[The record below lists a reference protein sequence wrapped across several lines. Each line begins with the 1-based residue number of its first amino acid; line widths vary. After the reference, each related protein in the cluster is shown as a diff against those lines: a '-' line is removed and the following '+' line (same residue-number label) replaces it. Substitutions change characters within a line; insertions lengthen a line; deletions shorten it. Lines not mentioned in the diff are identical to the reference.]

1 MKREF
6 FHETL
11 RKQATLGQAATA
23 IIGILLLL
31 PLKVQAGID
40 PGRVAAIELA
50 SDQAKK
56 TIKAQ
61 EKAQLLMTT
70 AHIWTKEEVEATTDF
85 QREFND
91 YLDKFHDVLSI
102 AAEIY
107 GIYYEVTQ
115 TSRCIKDLGRVLADS
130 PTNAL
135 AVAFSTRRN
144 SVYRNLVKSSLE
156 IIMDIKMVCLEGS
169 KMTEQEKNRVFSSIR
184 PKLRAYNK
192 QLRQLTLALRYTS
205 FLYVWN
211 ELIGR
216 AYYMNPATK
225 HDIITR
231 CRKDWWN
238 NAKSIR

>member
-1 MKREF
+1 MVFRYIILF
-6 FHETL
+6 IIVL
-11 RKQATLGQAATA
+11 LSAAKPA
-23 IIGILLLL
+23 F
-31 PLKVQAGID
+31 AGID

-56 TIKAQ
+56 TLKSQ

-70 AHIWTKEEVEATTDF
+70 GHAWIKEEVEATTDF

-115 TSRCIKDLGRVLADS
+115 TSKNVKALGEVLSES
-130 PTNAL
+130 PSNAL

-144 SVYRNLVKSSLE
+144 VVYRNIVRTTLDV
-156 IIMDIKMVCLEGS
+156 IMDIRKVCFEKS
-169 KMTEQEKNRVFSSIR
+169 KMTEEEKNKVISSIR
-184 PKLRAYNK
+184 PKLRAINK
-192 QLRQLTLALRYTS
+192 QLRQLTLTLRYTS
-205 FLYVWN
+205 FLDVWN
-211 ELIGR
+211 ELMDR
-216 AYYMNPATK
+216 AYYLNPATK

-231 CRKDWWN
+231 CRRQWWN
-238 NAKSIR
+238 NAKSVR

>member
-1 MKREF
+1 MVFRYF
-6 FHETL
+6 ILF
-11 RKQATLGQAATA
+11 
-23 IIGILLLL
+23 IIVLLSYAK
-31 PLKVQAGID
+31 PAFAGID

-56 TIKAQ
+56 ALKSQ

-70 AHIWTKEEVEATTDF
+70 GHAWIKEEVEATTDF

-115 TSRCIKDLGRVLADS
+115 TSKNVKALGEVLSDS
-130 PTNAL
+130 PSNAL

-144 SVYRNLVKSSLE
+144 VVYRNIVRTTLDV
-156 IIMDIKMVCLEGS
+156 IMDIRKVCFEKS
-169 KMTEQEKNRVFSSIR
+169 KMTEEEKNKVISSIR
-184 PKLRAYNK
+184 PKLRTINK
-192 QLRQLTLALRYTS
+192 QLRQLTLTLRYTS
-205 FLYVWN
+205 FLDVWN
-211 ELIGR
+211 ELMDR
-216 AYYMNPATK
+216 AYYLNPATK

-231 CRKDWWN
+231 CRRQWWN
-238 NAKSIR
+238 NAKSVR

>member
-1 MKREF
+1 MVRLQHSLILF
-6 FHETL
+6 FAIFLVPLTL
-11 RKQATLGQAATA
+11 S
-23 IIGILLLL
+23 
-31 PLKVQAGID
+31 AGID

-56 TIKAQ
+56 TIEAQ

-70 AHIWTKEEVEATTDF
+70 GHAWIKEEVEATTDF

-115 TSRCIKDLGRVLADS
+115 TSKCVKDVGQVLSES

-144 SVYRNLVKSSLE
+144 VVYRNLVRTSLDV
-156 IIMDIKMVCLEGS
+156 IMDIRKVCFESS
-169 KMTEQEKNRVFSSIR
+169 KMTEQEKNKVISSIR
-184 PKLRAYNK
+184 PKLRVINK

-205 FLYVWN
+205 FLDVWN
-211 ELIGR
+211 ELTER
-216 AYYMNPATK
+216 AYRINPAAK

-231 CRKDWWN
+231 CRRYWWN
-238 NAKSIR
+238 SAKSVR

>member
-1 MKREF
+1 MVFRYF
-6 FHETL
+6 ILF
-11 RKQATLGQAATA
+11 
-23 IIGILLLL
+23 IIVLLLSAK
-31 PLKVQAGID
+31 PAFAGID

-56 TIKAQ
+56 ALKSQ

-70 AHIWTKEEVEATTDF
+70 GHAWIKEEVEATTDF

-115 TSRCIKDLGRVLADS
+115 TSKNVKALGEILSDRPS
-130 PTNAL
+130 NAL

-144 SVYRNLVKSSLE
+144 VVYRNIVHTTLDV
-156 IIMDIKMVCLEGS
+156 IMDIRKVCFEKS
-169 KMTEQEKNRVFSSIR
+169 KMTEEEKNKVISSIR
-184 PKLRAYNK
+184 PKLRTINK
-192 QLRQLTLALRYTS
+192 QLRQLTLTLRYTS
-205 FLYVWN
+205 FLDVWN
-211 ELIGR
+211 ELMDR
-216 AYYMNPATK
+216 AYYLNPATK

-231 CRKDWWN
+231 CRRQWWN
-238 NAKSIR
+238 NAKSVR

>member
-1 MKREF
+1 MVFRYF
-6 FHETL
+6 ILF
-11 RKQATLGQAATA
+11 
-23 IIGILLLL
+23 IIVLLSSAK
-31 PLKVQAGID
+31 PAFAGID

-56 TIKAQ
+56 ALKSQ

-70 AHIWTKEEVEATTDF
+70 GHAWIKEEVEATTDF

-115 TSRCIKDLGRVLADS
+115 TSKNVKALGEVLSDS
-130 PTNAL
+130 PSNAL

-144 SVYRNLVKSSLE
+144 VVYRNIVRTTLDV
-156 IIMDIKMVCLEGS
+156 IMDIRKVCFEKS
-169 KMTEQEKNRVFSSIR
+169 KMTEEEKNKVISSIR
-184 PKLRAYNK
+184 PKLRAINK
-192 QLRQLTLALRYTS
+192 QLRQLTLTLRYTS
-205 FLYVWN
+205 FLDVWN
-211 ELIGR
+211 ELMDR
-216 AYYMNPATK
+216 AYYLNPATK

-231 CRKDWWN
+231 CRRQWWN
-238 NAKSIR
+238 NAKSVR

>member
-1 MKREF
+1 MVFRYF
-6 FHETL
+6 ILFIIVL
-11 RKQATLGQAATA
+11 LSATKPAF
-23 IIGILLLL
+23 
-31 PLKVQAGID
+31 AGID

-56 TIKAQ
+56 ALKSQ

-70 AHIWTKEEVEATTDF
+70 GHAWIKEEVEATTNF

-115 TSRCIKDLGRVLADS
+115 TSKNVKALGEVLSDS
-130 PTNAL
+130 PSNAL

-144 SVYRNLVKSSLE
+144 VVYRNIVRTTLDV
-156 IIMDIKMVCLEGS
+156 IMDIRKVCFEKS
-169 KMTEQEKNRVFSSIR
+169 KMTEEEKNKVISSIR
-184 PKLRAYNK
+184 PKLRTINK
-192 QLRQLTLALRYTS
+192 QLRQLTLTLRYTS
-205 FLYVWN
+205 FLDVWN
-211 ELIGR
+211 ELMDR
-216 AYYMNPATK
+216 AYYLNPATK

-231 CRKDWWN
+231 CRRQWWN
-238 NAKSIR
+238 NAKSVR

>member
-1 MKREF
+1 MVFRYIILF
-6 FHETL
+6 IIVL
-11 RKQATLGQAATA
+11 LSAAKPA
-23 IIGILLLL
+23 F
-31 PLKVQAGID
+31 AGID

-56 TIKAQ
+56 TLKSQ

-70 AHIWTKEEVEATTDF
+70 GHAWIKEEVEATTDF

-115 TSRCIKDLGRVLADS
+115 TSKNVKALGEVLSDS
-130 PTNAL
+130 PSNAL

-144 SVYRNLVKSSLE
+144 VVYRNIVRTTLDV
-156 IIMDIKMVCLEGS
+156 IMDIRKVCFEKS
-169 KMTEQEKNRVFSSIR
+169 KMTEEEKNKVISSIR
-184 PKLRAYNK
+184 PKLRAINK
-192 QLRQLTLALRYTS
+192 QLRQLTLTLRYTS
-205 FLYVWN
+205 FLDVWN
-211 ELIGR
+211 ELMDR
-216 AYYMNPATK
+216 AYYLNPATK

-231 CRKDWWN
+231 CRRQWWN
-238 NAKSIR
+238 NAKSVR

>member
-1 MKREF
+1 MVFRYF
-6 FHETL
+6 ILF
-11 RKQATLGQAATA
+11 
-23 IIGILLLL
+23 IIVLLSSAK
-31 PLKVQAGID
+31 PAFAGID

-56 TIKAQ
+56 ALKSQ

-70 AHIWTKEEVEATTDF
+70 GHAWIKEEVEATTDF

-115 TSRCIKDLGRVLADS
+115 TSKNVKALGEVLSDS
-130 PTNAL
+130 PSNAL

-144 SVYRNLVKSSLE
+144 VVYRNIVRTTLDV
-156 IIMDIKMVCLEGS
+156 IMDIRKVCFEKS
-169 KMTEQEKNRVFSSIR
+169 KMTEEEKNKVISSIR
-184 PKLRAYNK
+184 PKLRTINK
-192 QLRQLTLALRYTS
+192 QLRQLTLTLRYTS
-205 FLYVWN
+205 FLDVWN
-211 ELIGR
+211 ELMGR
-216 AYYMNPATK
+216 AYYLNPATK

-231 CRKDWWN
+231 CRRQWWN
-238 NAKSIR
+238 NAKSVR

>member
-1 MKREF
+1 MVFRYF
-6 FHETL
+6 ILF
-11 RKQATLGQAATA
+11 
-23 IIGILLLL
+23 IIVLLSSAK
-31 PLKVQAGID
+31 PAFAGID

-56 TIKAQ
+56 ALKSQ

-70 AHIWTKEEVEATTDF
+70 DHAWIKEEVEATTDF

-115 TSRCIKDLGRVLADS
+115 TSKNVKALGEVLSDS
-130 PTNAL
+130 PSNAL

-144 SVYRNLVKSSLE
+144 VVYRNIVHTTLDV
-156 IIMDIKMVCLEGS
+156 IMDIRKVCFEKS
-169 KMTEQEKNRVFSSIR
+169 KMTEEEKNKVISSIR
-184 PKLRAYNK
+184 PKLRTINK
-192 QLRQLTLALRYTS
+192 QLRQLTLTLRYTS
-205 FLYVWN
+205 FLDVWN
-211 ELIGR
+211 ELMDR
-216 AYYMNPATK
+216 AYYLNPATK

-231 CRKDWWN
+231 CRRQWWN
-238 NAKSIR
+238 NAKSVR

>member
-1 MKREF
+1 MVFRYF
-6 FHETL
+6 ILF
-11 RKQATLGQAATA
+11 
-23 IIGILLLL
+23 IIVLLSSAK
-31 PLKVQAGID
+31 PAFAGID

-56 TIKAQ
+56 TLKSQ

-70 AHIWTKEEVEATTDF
+70 GHAWIKEEVEATTDF

-115 TSRCIKDLGRVLADS
+115 TSKNVKALGEVLSDS
-130 PTNAL
+130 PSNAL

-144 SVYRNLVKSSLE
+144 VVYRNIVRTTLDV
-156 IIMDIKMVCLEGS
+156 IMDIRKVCFEKS
-169 KMTEQEKNRVFSSIR
+169 KMTEEEKNKVISSIR
-184 PKLRAYNK
+184 PKLRTINK
-192 QLRQLTLALRYTS
+192 QLRQLTLTLRYTS
-205 FLYVWN
+205 FLDVWN
-211 ELIGR
+211 ELIDR
-216 AYYMNPATK
+216 AYYLNPATK

-231 CRKDWWN
+231 CRRQWWN
-238 NAKSIR
+238 NAKSVR

>member
-1 MKREF
+1 MVFRYF
-6 FHETL
+6 ILF
-11 RKQATLGQAATA
+11 
-23 IIGILLLL
+23 IIVLLLSTK
-31 PLKVQAGID
+31 PAFAGID

-56 TIKAQ
+56 ALKSQ

-70 AHIWTKEEVEATTDF
+70 GHAWIKEEVEATTDF

-115 TSRCIKDLGRVLADS
+115 TSKNVKSLGEVLSDS
-130 PTNAL
+130 PSNAM

-144 SVYRNLVKSSLE
+144 VVYRNIVRTTLDV
-156 IIMDIKMVCLEGS
+156 IMDIRKVCFEKS
-169 KMTEQEKNRVFSSIR
+169 KMTEEEKNKVISSIR
-184 PKLRAYNK
+184 PKLRTINK
-192 QLRQLTLALRYTS
+192 QLRQLTLTLRYTS
-205 FLYVWN
+205 FLDVWN
-211 ELIGR
+211 ELMDR
-216 AYYMNPATK
+216 AYYLNPATK

-231 CRKDWWN
+231 CRRQWWN
-238 NAKSIR
+238 NAKSVR

>member
-1 MKREF
+1 MV
-6 FHETL
+6 L
-11 RKQATLGQAATA
+11 RYFILF
-23 IIGILLLL
+23 IIVLLSDIK
-31 PLKVQAGID
+31 PAFAGID

-56 TIKAQ
+56 ALKSQ

-70 AHIWTKEEVEATTDF
+70 GHAWIKEEVEATTDF

-115 TSRCIKDLGRVLADS
+115 TSKNVKALGEVLSDS
-130 PTNAL
+130 PSNAL

-144 SVYRNLVKSSLE
+144 VVYRNIVRTTLDV
-156 IIMDIKMVCLEGS
+156 IMDIRKVCFEKS
-169 KMTEQEKNRVFSSIR
+169 KMTEEEKNKVISSIR
-184 PKLRAYNK
+184 PKLRTINK
-192 QLRQLTLALRYTS
+192 QLRQLTLTLRYTS
-205 FLYVWN
+205 FLDVWN
-211 ELIGR
+211 ELMDR
-216 AYYMNPATK
+216 AYYLNPATK

-231 CRKDWWN
+231 CRRQWWN
-238 NAKSIR
+238 NAKSVR

>member
-1 MKREF
+1 MVFRYF
-6 FHETL
+6 ILF
-11 RKQATLGQAATA
+11 
-23 IIGILLLL
+23 IIVLLSSAK
-31 PLKVQAGID
+31 PAFAGID

-56 TIKAQ
+56 ALKSQ

-70 AHIWTKEEVEATTDF
+70 GHAWIKEEVEATTDF

-115 TSRCIKDLGRVLADS
+115 TSKNVKALGEVLSDS
-130 PTNAL
+130 PSNAL

-144 SVYRNLVKSSLE
+144 VVYRNIVHTTLDV
-156 IIMDIKMVCLEGS
+156 IMDIRKVCFEKS
-169 KMTEQEKNRVFSSIR
+169 KMTEEEKNKVISSIR
-184 PKLRAYNK
+184 PKLRTINK
-192 QLRQLTLALRYTS
+192 QLRQLTLTLRYTS
-205 FLYVWN
+205 FLDVWN
-211 ELIGR
+211 ELMNR
-216 AYYMNPATK
+216 AYYLNPATK

-231 CRKDWWN
+231 CRRQWWN
-238 NAKSIR
+238 NAKSVR

>member
-1 MKREF
+1 MVFRYSILF
-6 FHETL
+6 
-11 RKQATLGQAATA
+11 
-23 IIGILLLL
+23 IIVLLSSAK
-31 PLKVQAGID
+31 PAFAGID

-56 TIKAQ
+56 ALKSQ

-70 AHIWTKEEVEATTDF
+70 GHAWIKEEVEATTDF

-115 TSRCIKDLGRVLADS
+115 TSKNVKALGEVLSDS
-130 PTNAL
+130 PSNAL

-144 SVYRNLVKSSLE
+144 VVYRNIVHTTLDV
-156 IIMDIKMVCLEGS
+156 IMDIRKVCFEKS
-169 KMTEQEKNRVFSSIR
+169 KMTEEEKNKVISSIR
-184 PKLRAYNK
+184 PKLRTINK
-192 QLRQLTLALRYTS
+192 QLRQLTLTLRYTS
-205 FLYVWN
+205 FLDVWN
-211 ELIGR
+211 ELMDR
-216 AYYMNPATK
+216 AYYLNPATK

-231 CRKDWWN
+231 CRRQWWN
-238 NAKSIR
+238 NAKSVR

>member
-1 MKREF
+1 MAFRY
-6 FHETL
+6 L
-11 RKQATLGQAATA
+11 
-23 IIGILLLL
+23 ILLIIALL
-31 PLKVQAGID
+31 SVAEPAFAGID

-56 TIKAQ
+56 ALKSQ

-70 AHIWTKEEVEATTDF
+70 GHAWIKEEVEATTDF

-115 TSRCIKDLGRVLADS
+115 TSKNVKALGEVLSDS
-130 PTNAL
+130 PSNAL

-144 SVYRNLVKSSLE
+144 VVYRNIVRTTLDV
-156 IIMDIKMVCLEGS
+156 IMDIRKVCFEKS
-169 KMTEQEKNRVFSSIR
+169 KMTEEEKNKVISSIR
-184 PKLRAYNK
+184 PKLRTINK
-192 QLRQLTLALRYTS
+192 QLRQLTLTLRYTS
-205 FLYVWN
+205 FLDVWN
-211 ELIGR
+211 ELMDR
-216 AYYMNPATK
+216 AYYLNPATK

-231 CRKDWWN
+231 CRRQWWN
-238 NAKSIR
+238 NAKSVR

>member
-1 MKREF
+1 MVF
-6 FHETL
+6 SYFIL
-11 RKQATLGQAATA
+11 F
-23 IIGILLLL
+23 IIVLLSSAK
-31 PLKVQAGID
+31 PAFAGID

-56 TIKAQ
+56 ALKSQ

-70 AHIWTKEEVEATTDF
+70 GHAWIKEEVEATTDF

-115 TSRCIKDLGRVLADS
+115 TSKNVKALGEVLSDS
-130 PTNAL
+130 PSNAL

-144 SVYRNLVKSSLE
+144 VVYRNIVRTTLDV
-156 IIMDIKMVCLEGS
+156 IMDIRKVCFEKS
-169 KMTEQEKNRVFSSIR
+169 KMTEEEKNKVISSIR
-184 PKLRAYNK
+184 PKLRTINK
-192 QLRQLTLALRYTS
+192 QLRQLTLTLRYTS
-205 FLYVWN
+205 FLDVWN
-211 ELIGR
+211 ELMDR
-216 AYYMNPATK
+216 AYYLNPATK

-231 CRKDWWN
+231 CRRQWWN
-238 NAKSIR
+238 NAKSVR

>member
-1 MKREF
+1 MVFRYF
-6 FHETL
+6 ILF
-11 RKQATLGQAATA
+11 
-23 IIGILLLL
+23 IIVLL
-31 PLKVQAGID
+31 PSAKPAFAGID

-56 TIKAQ
+56 ALKSQ

-70 AHIWTKEEVEATTDF
+70 GHAWIKEEVEATTDF

-115 TSRCIKDLGRVLADS
+115 TSKNVKALGEVLSDS
-130 PTNAL
+130 PSNAL

-144 SVYRNLVKSSLE
+144 VVYRNIVRTTLDV
-156 IIMDIKMVCLEGS
+156 IMDIRKVCFEKS
-169 KMTEQEKNRVFSSIR
+169 KMTEEEKNKVISSIR
-184 PKLRAYNK
+184 PKLRTINK
-192 QLRQLTLALRYTS
+192 QLRQLTLTLRYTS
-205 FLYVWN
+205 FLDVWN
-211 ELIGR
+211 ELMDR
-216 AYYMNPATK
+216 AYYLNPATK

-231 CRKDWWN
+231 CRRQWWN
-238 NAKSIR
+238 NAKSVR

>member
-1 MKREF
+1 MVFRYF
-6 FHETL
+6 ILF
-11 RKQATLGQAATA
+11 
-23 IIGILLLL
+23 IIVLLSSAK
-31 PLKVQAGID
+31 PAFAGID

-56 TIKAQ
+56 ALKSQ

-70 AHIWTKEEVEATTDF
+70 GHAWIKEEVEATTDF

-115 TSRCIKDLGRVLADS
+115 TSKNVKALGEVLSDS
-130 PTNAL
+130 PSNAL

-144 SVYRNLVKSSLE
+144 VVYRNIVRTTLDV
-156 IIMDIKMVCLEGS
+156 IMDIRKVCFEKS
-169 KMTEQEKNRVFSSIR
+169 KMTEEEKNKVISSIR
-184 PKLRAYNK
+184 PKLRTINK
-192 QLRQLTLALRYTS
+192 QLRQLTLTLRYTS
-205 FLYVWN
+205 FLDVWN
-211 ELIGR
+211 ELMNR
-216 AYYMNPATK
+216 AYYLNPATK

-231 CRKDWWN
+231 CCRQWWN
-238 NAKSIR
+238 NSKSVK

>member
-1 MKREF
+1 MVFRYF
-6 FHETL
+6 ILF
-11 RKQATLGQAATA
+11 
-23 IIGILLLL
+23 IIVLLSSVK
-31 PLKVQAGID
+31 PAFAGID

-56 TIKAQ
+56 TLKSQ

-70 AHIWTKEEVEATTDF
+70 GHAWIKEEVEATTDF

-115 TSRCIKDLGRVLADS
+115 TSKNVKALGEVLSDS
-130 PTNAL
+130 PSNAL

-144 SVYRNLVKSSLE
+144 VVYRNIVHTTLDV
-156 IIMDIKMVCLEGS
+156 IMDIRKVCFEKS
-169 KMTEQEKNRVFSSIR
+169 KMTEEEKNKVISSIR
-184 PKLRAYNK
+184 PKLRTINK
-192 QLRQLTLALRYTS
+192 QLRQLTLTLRYTS
-205 FLYVWN
+205 FLDVWN
-211 ELIGR
+211 ELMDR
-216 AYYMNPATK
+216 AYYLNPATK

-231 CRKDWWN
+231 CRRQWWN
-238 NAKSIR
+238 NAKSVR

>member
-1 MKREF
+1 MVFRYF
-6 FHETL
+6 ILFIIVL
-11 RKQATLGQAATA
+11 LSAAKPA
-23 IIGILLLL
+23 F
-31 PLKVQAGID
+31 AGID

-56 TIKAQ
+56 ALKSQ

-70 AHIWTKEEVEATTDF
+70 GHAWIKEEVEATTDF

-115 TSRCIKDLGRVLADS
+115 TSKNVKALGEVLSDS
-130 PTNAL
+130 PSNAL

-144 SVYRNLVKSSLE
+144 VVYRNIVRTTLDV
-156 IIMDIKMVCLEGS
+156 IMDIRKVCFEKS
-169 KMTEQEKNRVFSSIR
+169 KMTEQEKNKVISSIR
-184 PKLRAYNK
+184 PKLRTINK
-192 QLRQLTLALRYTS
+192 QLRQLTLTLRYTS
-205 FLYVWN
+205 FLDVWN
-211 ELIGR
+211 ELMDR
-216 AYYMNPATK
+216 AYYLNPATK

-231 CRKDWWN
+231 CRRQWWN
-238 NAKSIR
+238 NAKSVR